1 MIAEFQA
8 ILATTPRNA
17 LVVTIWRLYI
27 FWHDDFYCVSSVDM
41 ENDNCRPGPQIME
54 MAHMWR
60 MANDPFVQVETTKRL
75 LFPTD
80 DPPEAIT
87 LRLGTEELES
97 ELAETPRSILST
109 TSRHEVN
116 IFSHCLSCLELSM
129 WG

>member
-1 MIAEFQA
+1 
-8 ILATTPRNA
+8 
-17 LVVTIWRLYI
+17 
-27 FWHDDFYCVSSVDM
+27 
-41 ENDNCRPGPQIME
+41 ME

-80 DPPEAIT
+80 DPPEANT
-87 LRLGTEELES
+87 PRLGTEELES

-116 IFSHCLSCLELSM
+116 IFFLLPFLSLIVFSPFLSLFVSLEVNMIEPRSSRLKDEMERRSSQINDM
-129 WG
+129 VMSSSTPRYVAH